1 MLSKIDN
8 VWQGRIKGSTAMIS
22 MLEEEVWK
30 EFEKIML
37 SLHPLHNRRML
48 FLASKP
54 EREELPSQY
63 LNRLMETADDAKL
76 KELTD
81 TALILHIFSAS
92 LPQSDL
98 NKTVRRLVIEE
109 LRLNPNKVKIREVQS
124 KISGEESKA
133 NDIASSIN
141 TKKVKEVKQ
150 KIILVQIRQKE
161 SFKK

>member
-1 MLSKIDN
+1 
-8 VWQGRIKGSTAMIS
+8 
-22 MLEEEVWK
+22 
-30 EFEKIML
+30 
-37 SLHPLHNRRML
+37 
-48 FLASKP
+48 
-54 EREELPSQY
+54 
-63 LNRLMETADDAKL
+63 METAEDAKL

-92 LPQSDL
+92 LPKSDL
-98 NKTVRRLVIEE
+98 NKIVRQLVIEE